1 MSIVP
6 EGKLIWGI
14 QLPVQSL
21 TESKRE
27 PWELAG
33 TVHDMVSAAQA
44 VEAAGGSFVGVCDHI
59 AIPDND
65 YARHM
70 SSQWFDPISTLAYV
84 AAKTSTVRVLST
96 VFIAPYRHP
105 LLSAKQFMTLD
116 HLSGGRTIVGVGAG
130 HVEAEFEALGID
142 FASRG
147 ELLNESIDAMRDAFA
162 NEHAH
167 FTGKFF
173 DYKNVTLAPR
183 PVQQPVPIWVGG
195 SKKPALRR
203 VAERGDG
210 WIPQGSPRS
219 QMQGLVDFIRAHRD
233 KVRPGAP
240 IDLGW
245 LPEWIYMGT
254 PFFED
259 DHRRSI
265 TGSADKIAESL
276 RYAKTLGCNVLH
288 VNFRS
293 RSAEEY
299 CDQIA
304 AFGRDVFPLV
314 ES

>member
-6 EGKLIWGI
+6 EGKLIWGL
-14 QLPVQSL
+14 QLPIQSL

-27 PWELAG
+27 EWELGG
-33 TVHDMVSAAQA
+33 TVHDMVNVAQA
-44 VEAAGGSFVGVCDHI
+44 VEAAGGAFVGVCDHI

-70 SSQWFDPISTLAYV
+70 SSQWFDPIATLAYV
-84 AAKTSTVRVLST
+84 AAMTTSVRLLSI

-130 HVEAEFEALGID
+130 HVEAEFEALGLD

-147 ELLNESIDAMRDAFA
+147 ERLNECIDAMRDAFA
-162 NEHAH
+162 NEHTQY
-167 FTGKFF
+167 TGKYF
-173 DYKNVTLAPR
+173 DYKDMKLAPR
-183 PVQQPVPIWVGG
+183 PAQQPMPIWVGG

-210 WIPQGSPRS
+210 WIPQGTPRH
-219 QMQGLVDFIRAHRD
+219 QMQELIDYIRAHRD

-240 IDLGW
+240 IDFGW
-245 LPEWIYMGT
+245 LPEWIYIGER
-254 PFFED
+254 FFEPTAR
-259 DHRRSI
+259 HI
-265 TGSADKIAESL
+265 TGSPEEIAESL
-276 RYAKTLGCNVLH
+276 RYAKTLGCNTLH
-288 VNFRS
+288 LSFRS

-304 AFGRDVFPLV
+304 AFARDVWPLLG
-314 ES
+314 

>member
-6 EGKLIWGI
+6 EGKLIWGL

-27 PWELAG
+27 LWELDG
-33 TVHDMVSAAQA
+33 TVRDMVSAAQA

-84 AAKTSTVRVLST
+84 AAVTTSLRLLST
-96 VFIAPYRHP
+96 VYIAPYRHP

-130 HVEAEFEALGID
+130 HIEAEFDALGID

-162 NEHAH
+162 NEQTQFA
-167 FTGKFF
+167 GKFF
-173 DYKNVTLAPR
+173 DYKDMKLAPR
-183 PVQQPVPIWVGG
+183 PVQQRVPIWVGG

-210 WIPQGSPRS
+210 WIPQGTPRR
-219 QMQGLVDFIRAHRD
+219 QMQEQLDFIRAHRD
-233 KVRPGAP
+233 KVRPDAQ
-240 IDLGW
+240 IDFGW
-245 LPEWIYMGT
+245 LPEAIYIGT
-254 PFFED
+254 PFFD
-259 DHRRSI
+259 VTDRHI
-265 TGSADKIAESL
+265 AGSPDKVAESL
-276 RYAKTLGCNVLH
+276 RYVKTLGCTVLH
-288 VNFRS
+288 LHLRA

-304 AFGRDVFPLV
+304 AFGRDVWPLIDG
-314 ES
+314 